1 MTVGKQN
8 NNMIVTPDCFGT
20 MNNIADRLASV
31 NWDFDKVTGRDRI
44 HDIHPYPA
52 KFIPQIPRE
61 LIRLFHPG
69 DGSAVF
75 DPFCGSGTTLVEAIR
90 AGKPAIGVDVHPLAV
105 LITKTKTTPL
115 ESPLLPVALAITEN
129 GTTDNTPIPK
139 IPRLDHWFLE
149 DVQQA
154 LANLTGHIQ
163 EVRDPVV
170 QDCLKVALSRII
182 VRVSNQESDT
192 RYAAIRKDVDSK
204 QVYKLFLESVAFV
217 EQAVLEAYGGF
228 FAPSV
233 ECKVILGNILDVTPE
248 SIGRNVGLVVTSPPY
263 PNAYEYWLY
272 HKYRMYWLG
281 MDPLQVRKMEIGAR
295 PHYFRKQP
303 ATEADFE
310 HQMTQVFYL
319 LSKIM
324 MPQALACFLVG
335 RSIIHGKTID
345 NSSLLKRAAET
356 NGFLQVAKVERRIS
370 QTRKAFNPVVST
382 INQESIILFMTG
394 GGN

>member
-1 MTVGKQN
+1 MK
-8 NNMIVTPDCFGT
+8 D
-20 MNNIADRLASV
+20 IAARLASV

-52 KFIPQIPRE
+52 RFIPQIPRE
-61 LIRLFHPG
+61 IIRLFHPG
-69 DGSAVF
+69 DGSTVF

-105 LITKTKTTPL
+105 LIAKTKTTPL
-115 ESPLLPVALAITEN
+115 ESPLLPVAHIITKN
-129 GTTDNTPIPK
+129 GITNNAPIPK
-139 IPRLDHWFLE
+139 IPRLDHWFLS

-154 LANLTGHIQ
+154 LANLTNRIQ

-192 RYAAIRKDVDSK
+192 RYAAIRKDINSK
-204 QVYKLFLESVAFV
+204 QVYKLFLDSVAFI

-233 ECKVILGNILDVTPE
+233 ERTLILGNILDVTPE

-310 HQMTQVFYL
+310 CQMTQVFHL
-319 LSKIM
+319 LSKVM

-345 NSSLLKRAAET
+345 NGSLLKRAAEA
-356 NGFLQVAKVERRIS
+356 NGFRQVAKVERRIN
-370 QTRKAFNPVVST
+370 QTRKAFNPVISK
-382 INQESIILFMTG
+382 ISQESIILFMAG

>member
-1 MTVGKQN
+1 L
-8 NNMIVTPDCFGT
+8 D
-20 MNNIADRLASV
+20 SV
-31 NWDFDKVTGRDRI
+31 V
-44 HDIHPYPA
+44 
-52 KFIPQIPRE
+52 FI
-61 LIRLFHPG
+61 
-69 DGSAVF
+69 
-75 DPFCGSGTTLVEAIR
+75 
-90 AGKPAIGVDVHPLAV
+90 
-105 LITKTKTTPL
+105 
-115 ESPLLPVALAITEN
+115 
-129 GTTDNTPIPK
+129 
-139 IPRLDHWFLE
+139 
-149 DVQQA
+149 
-154 LANLTGHIQ
+154 
-163 EVRDPVV
+163 
-170 QDCLKVALSRII
+170 
-182 VRVSNQESDT
+182 
-192 RYAAIRKDVDSK
+192 
-204 QVYKLFLESVAFV
+204 

-233 ECKVILGNILDVTPE
+233 ECKLILGNILDVTPE

-303 ATEADFE
+303 ATESDFE
-310 HQMTQVFYL
+310 RQMTQVFYL
-319 LSKIM
+319 LSKVM

-356 NGFLQVAKVERRIS
+356 NGFLQVAKVERRIN